1 MGANMKKLLVL
12 LAFLPVGGLL
22 KAQRTHINIFAG
34 AANYQGELLFGVQ
47 SSKRFT
53 LSQAKFAGGLG
64 IEYELTSRLSL
75 KGALTLAKIAADDKR
90 SAIDPSRNLNFT
102 SPITDGFVG
111 VQYYITDPM
120 VHLVNPYVFAGITVF
135 RFNPYTSD
143 SIGEKVFL
151 QPLSTEGQ
159 GFVAGRE
166 PYKLTQFALP
176 FGGGLKFALTD
187 DLRIGFEV
195 GFRKTF
201 TDYLDDVSTSYVD
214 QDLLRANRGQR
225 AVDLAFRGDE
235 LKTGA
240 TYPAAGTERGIP
252 RFKDWYYFTGI
263 SASVRLRS
271 GEQRISRG
279 RLGCPK
285 I

>member
-1 MGANMKKLLVL
+1 MKKLLL
-12 LAFLPVGGLL
+12 SLAFLPVGGLV

-53 LSQAKFAGGLG
+53 LSQAKFAAGLG
-64 IEYELTSRLSL
+64 VEYELSNHLSL
-75 KGALTLAKIAADDKR
+75 KGAITLGKIGADDKR

-102 SPITDGFVG
+102 SSITDAFAG

-120 VHLVNPYVFAGITVF
+120 EHLVNPYVFAGLTVF

-143 SIGEKVFL
+143 SISKKIFL

-159 GFVAGRE
+159 GFVSGRE
-166 PYKLTQFALP
+166 PYKLTQLALP
-176 FGGGLKFALTD
+176 FGGGLKFSLTD

-201 TDYLDDVSTSYVD
+201 TDYLDDVSTTYVD
-214 QDLLRANRGQR
+214 EDLLRANRGQR

-240 TYPAAGTERGIP
+240 TYPAAGTERGIA

-263 SASVRLRS
+263 SASVRLSS